1 MIIGNDWGSLLL
13 KRFFVGGC
21 GDDSE
26 DRIVP
31 TNGEGRVFA
40 NAMKTNTIE
49 SNCLQ
54 FEAKGNPALAVST
67 WKKGLN
73 NRKPKEEFMTHV
85 GKYMSEGG
93 FK

>member
-1 MIIGNDWGSLLL
+1 MIIGKDWGSLLL

-21 GDDSE
+21 GGDCG

-49 SNCLQ
+49 SN
-54 FEAKGNPALAVST
+54 
-67 WKKGLN
+67 
-73 NRKPKEEFMTHV
+73 
-85 GKYMSEGG
+85 
-93 FK
+93 